1 MSIVSLTGGDT
12 PAGTAAAAAPH
23 RSVTEESSHTN
34 GGDDALFGKTRAI
47 CLEQEEGKSH
57 HVGRPQEGAGEGE
70 TGAPALASSF
80 PPSASLSS
88 SLLPLSTSSSSFL
101 LPPVVNTLT
110 DYAPT
115 STAFG
120 DLDSRAGL
128 DSGDVLQTAMK
139 VVAVPPP
146 PQSSSPAKSSRAS
159 SPLSSS
165 SSLSDS
171 DSDDDYS
178 SLMKRFV
185 IDEHASFRRGKAA
198 AAAASL
204 EDGKYPPSFPY
215 LRFGK
220 EMGDTVGVDALFADF
235 DRGFISRPSCFSSSR
250 PFTPPL
256 SSGHSPMPPSPSFP
270 LVGRQDSFIPMLKFE
285 LESERPV
292 DPLDESFEGLLRR
305 FNIDPFST
313 NLLPIRRS
321 SFTPATPATAA
332 FSPFPYSPS
341 FSAMGSPSS
350 RLDIFS
356 LRARSRSRSI
366 SRSREDSV
374 HSMVKPLLRRRVGN
388 SKVSRPF
395 KQSHRVNDSSSRS
408 KGGKPPKGFKKA
420 SPKKPIHRSTMI
432 IKLPAIQ
439 LATGDILQPSTLLKK
454 RKSPGGKRRNV
465 SRKLQF
471 PAPILAAAPSSSN
484 PPVAPQTH

>member
-1 MSIVSLTGGDT
+1 MSIVSLTSGDA
-12 PAGTAAAAAPH
+12 PAGTPAAAPH

-57 HVGRPQEGAGEGE
+57 HMGRPQGAGEGE
-70 TGAPALASSF
+70 TGAPASASSF

-88 SLLPLSTSSSSFL
+88 SLFPFSTSSSSFL
-101 LPPVVNTLT
+101 LPVVNTLT

-115 STAFG
+115 SSAFG
-120 DLDSRAGL
+120 NLDSRTGL
-128 DSGDVLQTAMK
+128 DSGDVLQTVMK
-139 VVAVPPP
+139 VVAVPPF
-146 PQSSSPAKSSRAS
+146 QSSRAS

-165 SSLSDS
+165 SSVSDS

-198 AAAASL
+198 AL
-204 EDGKYPPSFPY
+204 EDGKYPTASPY

-235 DRGFISRPSCFSSSR
+235 DRGFVSRSSCFSSSPFFTR
-250 PFTPPL
+250 PL
-256 SSGHSPMPPSPSFP
+256 YSPMAPFSSFP
-270 LVGRQDSFIPMLKFE
+270 LAGRPDSFIPMLKFE
-285 LESERPV
+285 LESERLA
-292 DPLDESFEGLLRR
+292 DPLDESFQGLLRR

-321 SFTPATPATAA
+321 TFVPATPAA
-332 FSPFPYSPS
+332 SPFPYSPS
-341 FSAMGSPSS
+341 FSTMGSPSP
-350 RLDIFS
+350 RFDIFS

-374 HSMVKPLLRRRVGN
+374 HSTVKPLLRRRVRS

-395 KQSHRVNDSSSRS
+395 KQPHHTDGSSRS

-420 SPKKPIHRSTMI
+420 ASPKKTTHRSTTII

-454 RKSPGGKRRNV
+454 RKSPAGKRRNV

-471 PAPILAAAPSSSN
+471 TAAAPSSSN
-484 PPVAPQTH
+484 PPVAPQTQ